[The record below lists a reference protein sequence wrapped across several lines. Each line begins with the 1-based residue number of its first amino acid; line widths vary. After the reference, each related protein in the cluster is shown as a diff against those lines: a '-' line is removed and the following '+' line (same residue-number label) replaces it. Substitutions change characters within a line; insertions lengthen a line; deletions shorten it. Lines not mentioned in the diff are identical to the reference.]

1 MVMENALVV
10 ARKIAEMVY
19 PLREESIVKFASI
32 LIRRKLF
39 KGDKFLDSGE
49 VCDQLGYVESGLIRQ
64 YYFKNKRELTEHF
77 ASEGNIFICI
87 ESFLC
92 QRPANLLAE
101 ALEDSVIYGIPHD
114 PLLELCATDYEIA
127 VLYRKILEDSLI
139 LSQRKADSFR
149 FETSRQRY
157 ERLMRENPYIVQ
169 RAPLNYV
176 ASYLL
181 MTPETLSRVRAMHP
195 NSSHKSGGE
204 R

>member
-1 MVMENALVV
+1 MENAIDV
-10 ARKIAEMVY
+10 AKKIAELIY
-19 PLREESIVKFASI
+19 PLSDESLERFASI
-32 LIRRKLF
+32 LVRRKLN

-49 VCDQLGYVESGLIRQ
+49 ICDQLGYVYSGLIRQ
-64 YYFKNKRELTEHF
+64 FYFKNKRELTEHF
-77 ASEGNIFICI
+77 AIEGDIFICI

-101 ALEDSVIYGIPHD
+101 ALEDSVVYGIPHD
-114 PLLELCATDYEIA
+114 PLLELSAVDYEIE

-149 FETSRQRY
+149 FENSRQRY
-157 ERLMRENPYIVQ
+157 ERLMQENPTIVQ
-169 RAPLNYV
+169 RAPLNHV

-181 MTPETLSRVRAMHP
+181 MTPETLSRVRAMHL
-195 NSSHKSGGE
+195 NSVFKSRRE